1 MIEKKGLTGPWEEI
15 LEVPPKDTSVV
26 VKDLTENEDCQFRIR
41 AKNAAGL
48 SNPSRP
54 TDMITVQDQPEKPSF
69 EITHVKDITVKSGQN
84 YEIHVPFK
92 AHPLPSAEW
101 NIDDKDIKMD
111 NDRIQIQV
119 IRRKKYKH

>member
-1 MIEKKGLTGPWEEI
+1 MLVK
-15 LEVPPKDTSVV
+15 EVQ
-26 VKDLTENEDCQFRIR
+26 ENEECQFRVR

-54 TDMITVQDQPEKPSF
+54 TDMITVQDQPQKPTF

-92 AHPLPSAEW
+92 AHPLPNAEW
-101 NIDDKDIKMD
+101 NIDDRDIKLD
-111 NDRIQIQV
+111 GDRIQMQV
-119 IRRKKYKH
+119 GLSFLDAFLKKINI